1 MILAAIIGLAVGV
14 VVGMLGAGGG
24 ILSVPILVYILGQE
38 PHQAAAVSL
47 VIVALTACVSII
59 PHAHVGCVNWRDGL
73 VFAALSALGSFVGA
87 RLSALV
93 APTLLMVLFGALLSV
108 VAVVMGCKAWKIHGE
123 GERGTRGSEVPATNP
138 LALLAVA
145 TLTGLLTGFFG
156 VGGGFVVVPA
166 LVLVLHFS
174 PKKATGTSLLIM
186 IVASA
191 VGLLGRIGTG
201 VELNWDIALAFAVAS
216 MCGGFVGARLTTRVK
231 ETTLTVCFAILLA
244 CVALATVIQ
253 ALLEVIRGIHG

>member
-1 MILAAIIGLAVGV
+1 MARMILAAMIGLAVGV

-38 PHQAAAVSL
+38 PHQAAAASL

-59 PHAHVGCVNWRDGL
+59 PHARAGRVNWRDGL

-93 APTLLMVLFGALLSV
+93 APAFLMASFGVLLSV
-108 VAVVMGCKAWKIHGE
+108 VAVVMLRNAWTMRGE
-123 GERGTRGSEVPATNP
+123 SAGGGSEDRAVSP
-138 LALLAVA
+138 LALAAVA
-145 TLTGLLTGFFG
+145 TLTGVLTGFFG
-156 VGGGFVVVPA
+156 VGGGFAVVPA

-174 PKKATGTSLLIM
+174 PKKATGTSLLVM
-186 IVASA
+186 IIASA

-201 VELNWDIALAFAVAS
+201 VELNWGIALAFAAAS
-216 MCGGFVGARLTTRVK
+216 MGGGLVGAKLTTRVR
-231 ETTLTVCFAILLA
+231 ESTLTLSFGVLLA
-244 CVALATVIQ
+244 CVAVGTLIEAVPGVV
-253 ALLEVIRGIHG
+253 AG

>member
-1 MILAAIIGLAVGV
+1 MARMILAAVIGLAVGV

-38 PHQAAAVSL
+38 PHQAAAASL

-59 PHAHVGCVNWRDGL
+59 PHARAGRVNWRDGL

-108 VAVVMGCKAWKIHGE
+108 VAVVMLRNAWKMRGE
-123 GERGTRGSEVPATNP
+123 SAGTDGSEARAVSP
-138 LALLAVA
+138 LALTAVA
-145 TLTGLLTGFFG
+145 MLTGVLTGFFG

-174 PKKATGTSLLIM
+174 PKKATGTSLLVM
-186 IVASA
+186 IIASA

-201 VELNWDIALAFAVAS
+201 VELNWGIALAFAAAS
-216 MCGGFVGARLTTRVK
+216 MGGGLVGAKLTTRVR
-231 ETTLTVCFAILLA
+231 ESTLTLSFGVLLA
-244 CVALATVIQ
+244 CVAVGTLIEAVPGVV
-253 ALLEVIRGIHG
+253 AG